1 MNSELPK
8 PLVLPALRGMMGDWI
23 YYSCLMDLPTL
34 ANRVDYA
41 DDIHPS
47 TQLSD
52 MIQRQLNE
60 TRAEEIAAYLTTQN
74 ERLFNALVVATYRGA
89 PNWHALSSIDSHAD
103 ASDELAQL
111 GDATLASVGFLTL
124 RGDERL
130 FALDGQH
137 RLAGIKTAIDE
148 GLKQDPFDK
157 VPVIFV
163 AHNDDETGLER
174 TRRLFTTLNK
184 TAKAVSK
191 GDIIAL
197 DEDDVMALSVR
208 WLVDREGDLFRGDRI
223 AFVPTNNLPV
233 SNVVSLTTIGNL
245 YDILTIFFSRANTP
259 LRKKRPDL
267 RTARPEEPELHAYF
281 AFAKEIFVSMRRHF
295 PELDEFFSATNTE
308 SAVRRHR
315 TQEGGNVLYR
325 PLGLDTFST
334 VIAYLSDSMPLQEA
348 FARAGELPRQLRQP
362 PYAGLM
368 WNPVRRTISNRHRV
382 TTRELLLHML
392 GSATMPTARL
402 LDRYRTETGNEDA
415 LLPPPVV

>member
-1 MNSELPK
+1 MNSGYPR

-34 ANRVDYA
+34 ADRVDFA
-41 DDIHPS
+41 DDIHTS

-52 MIQRQLNE
+52 MIQRQLKE
-60 TRAEEIAAYLTTQN
+60 TRAKEIAAYLASQN
-74 ERLFNALVVATYRGA
+74 ERLFNALVVATYRGK
-89 PNWHALSSIDSHAD
+89 PNWHALSSVESHAG
-103 ASDELAQL
+103 ASNELAQL

-124 RGDERL
+124 QGDERL

-137 RLAGIKTAIDE
+137 RLAGIKTAIED
-148 GLKQDPFDK
+148 GLSQDPFDK

-163 AHNDDETGLER
+163 AHGDDEAGLER

-184 TAKAVSK
+184 TAKPVSK
-191 GDIIAL
+191 GDTIAL

-208 WLVDREGDLFRGDRI
+208 WLVDREGDLFCGDRI
-223 AFVPTNNLPV
+223 AFVPTNNLPP

-267 RTARPEEPELHAYF
+267 KDARPESSELDAYF
-281 AFAKEIFVSMRRHF
+281 AFAKDIFVSMRRHF

-308 SAVRRHR
+308 PVVCRHR
-315 TQEGGNVLYR
+315 TEEGGNVLYK

-334 VIAYLSDSMPLQEA
+334 VIAYLSDNMPLDDA
-348 FARAGELPRQLRQP
+348 FERAAELPRQLQEQP
-362 PYAGLM
+362 YTGLM

-392 GSATMPTARL
+392 GSATMPADDL
-402 LDRYRTETGNEDA
+402 LDRYRKETGNKDA
-415 LLPPPVV
+415 LLPDPVV